1 MIVDE
6 KFNVAFSAMRRD
18 RMEME
23 WSVSVR
29 LFPDPASLKPA
40 AELYNKENRQLRS
53 IELSARG
60 ETPAGAFANA
70 LRAAADHVDEC
81 DNQQRRKT

>member
-1 MIVDE
+1 MIIDDR
-6 KFNVAFSAMRRD
+6 FNVVFSAMRRD
-18 RMEME
+18 GQE
-23 WSVSVR
+23 WSVCVR